1 MDDITE
7 MIADAKA
14 EEEVKNAQI
23 NRRIASA
30 SPAMVTITLE
40 EYNGLRDAYR
50 DLSIIMG
57 VLMDDI
63 ETKEDGK
70 TEYEDEW
77 DKGKEIISILKR
89 LYPNAREW

>member
-30 SPAMVTITLE
+30 SPAMVTISLE
-40 EYNGLRDAYR
+40 EYNELRDAYR
-50 DLSIIMG
+50 DLSILTDA
-57 VLMDDI
+57 LMDDI
-63 ETKEDGK
+63 INEDGDTK
-70 TEYEDEW
+70 YKDQWEKARELIT
-77 DKGKEIISILKR
+77 ILKR

>member
-40 EYNGLRDAYR
+40 EYCGLRDAYR
-50 DLSIIMG
+50 DLSILTDA
-57 VLMDDI
+57 LMDDI
-63 ETKEDGK
+63 IIKDGK

-77 DKGKEIISILKR
+77 QKGRELIAILKR